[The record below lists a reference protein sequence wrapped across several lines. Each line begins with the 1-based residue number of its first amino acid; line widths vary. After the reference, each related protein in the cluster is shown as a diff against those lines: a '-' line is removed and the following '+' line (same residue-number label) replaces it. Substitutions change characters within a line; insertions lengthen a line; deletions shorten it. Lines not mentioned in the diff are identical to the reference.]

1 MDELMDL
8 LVQDAS
14 ASQVS
19 DNIKNIL
26 FTKSAEKIETLK
38 PQVANSVFNN
48 PFEIDNEALEAT
60 DSD

>member
-1 MDELMDL
+1 MDL

>member
-1 MDELMDL
+1 MDL

-26 FTKSAEKIETLK
+26 FAKSAEKIETLK

>member
-26 FTKSAEKIETLK
+26 FAKSAEKIETLK